1 MEIIS
6 LFIIPI
12 VLFIIVFIYAIN
24 RDKSNSYKNNKYKNK
39 IGDDFESV
47 DYGRKET
54 AKKAKK
60 SDDYDFSKEYES
72 YYIKVLDASLS
83 GDKSAT
89 DEIRDEFGDFN
100 PEDF

>member
-24 RDKSNSYKNNKYKNK
+24 KDKSNSYKNNKYKNE
-39 IGDDFESV
+39 IGDDFELV
-47 DYGRKET
+47 DYARKGT
-54 AKKAKK
+54 AKKVKK

-72 YYIKVLDASLS
+72 YYTKVLDASLS

>member
-12 VLFIIVFIYAIN
+12 ILFIIVFIYAIN
-24 RDKSNSYKNNKYKNK
+24 RDKSNSYRNNEYEND
-39 IGDDFESV
+39 DDFESF
-47 DYGRKET
+47 DYG
-54 AKKAKK
+54 KKGSTKKVKK

-72 YYIKVLDASLS
+72 YYTKVLDASLY